1 MKKIILILIL
11 IPSLISAQQIVK
23 IIKQYALIDT
33 DQGIGEIGD
42 RVSVYRHTSGSSEYA
57 GRVVL
62 LKFKD
67 GKAACKIIEGQVRIG
82 DVIKTADDL
91 LLEELLGTEDNYPGI
106 DEYSE
111 DDRQVST
118 EYTENQTGLN
128 PPEQKGKTEFGLLAG
143 GFIPLGEMADAYTIS
158 PNIGIF
164 VSIPVRKHYN
174 IVFEAAYPF
183 LLLQSEY
190 ADVFESYGVNVNA
203 TIIMVTL
210 YDRYAISPSFL
221 LDIGG
226 GLYLPRISI
235 SGFGESE
242 SISETHWGL
251 GVGPTLRIGNSASL
265 KLYLSGKFHT
275 YRIGDEWT
283 KFIRMDIQI
292 AF

>member
-1 MKKIILILIL
+1 MKRIILVLIL
-11 IPSLISAQQIVK
+11 IPGLISAQQIVK

-33 DQGIGEIGD
+33 DQGIGDIGD
-42 RVSVYRHTSGSSEYA
+42 RVSVYRNTSGGSEYA

-82 DVIKTADDL
+82 DIIKTADDL
-91 LLEELLGTEDNYPGI
+91 LMEELLGAEDEYSDI
-106 DEYSE
+106 QEYSE
-111 DDRQVST
+111 DDQYTTT
-118 EYTENQTGLN
+118 EYTENQIGLN
-128 PPEQKGKTEFGLLAG
+128 PPEQKGRTEFGLLAG
-143 GFIPLGEMADAYTIS
+143 GFIPLGGMADAYTIS
-158 PNIGIF
+158 PNLGFF
-164 VSIPVRKHYN
+164 VSIPVKKYYN

-210 YDRYAISPSFL
+210 YDRYAMSPTFL

-251 GVGPTLRIGNSASL
+251 GVGPTLLIGNSTSL

-283 KFIRMDIQI
+283 KFIRMDIQV